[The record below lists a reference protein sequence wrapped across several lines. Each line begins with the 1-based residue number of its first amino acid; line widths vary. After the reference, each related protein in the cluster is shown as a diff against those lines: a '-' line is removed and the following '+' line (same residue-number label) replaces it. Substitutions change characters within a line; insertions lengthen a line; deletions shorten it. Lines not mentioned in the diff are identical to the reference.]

1 MLVFMPSMDKFWE
14 EMDRFIAALF
24 KRKSLIDKEMATSVS
39 FLKHIFVT
47 LLYKTA

>member
-1 MLVFMPSMDKFWE
+1 MTSVERFLK